1 MAPLLSDPFRVSSG
15 REFTA
20 IPKALVDRGE
30 QPPFDMPG
38 EWFYAVSTHHDEY
51 THFRQSA
58 SGRVEEC
65 PAGLLHVR
73 YASADGERVVTSKFE
88 AVEAPTRTGTVVT
101 FRCVLD
107 DGAESFPAALAV
119 DGTRLEPDYG
129 TSDVERD
136 VLREYHGVDVK

>member
-1 MAPLLSDPFRVSSG
+1 MAQLIADPFRVSCG
-15 REFTA
+15 REYTA
-20 IPKALVDRGE
+20 IPKALVDRGDE
-30 QPPFDMPG
+30 PPFDIPG

-73 YASADGERVVTSKFE
+73 YASADGERVVMSKFE

-107 DGAESFPAALAV
+107 DGPEAFPKAVAV
-119 DGTRLEPDYG
+119 DTERLDPDWG
-129 TSDVERD
+129 TSDVERE
-136 VLREYHGVDVK
+136 VLRKYHGVDLE